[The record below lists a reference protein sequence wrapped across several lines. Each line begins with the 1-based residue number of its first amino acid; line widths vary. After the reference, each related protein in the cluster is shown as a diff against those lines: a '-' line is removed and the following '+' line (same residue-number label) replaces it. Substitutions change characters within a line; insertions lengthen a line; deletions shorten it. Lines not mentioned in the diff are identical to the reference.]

1 MAPNIIVLELFKF
14 EGRLMKSLGEIVMNR
29 AAIVKVLPLP
39 ATHDSDNERR
49 AADGIWHFVF
59 DVLVAGQGFVDGWR
73 EHLSC

>member
-49 AADGIWHFVF
+49 AADGI
-59 DVLVAGQGFVDGWR
+59 
-73 EHLSC
+73 